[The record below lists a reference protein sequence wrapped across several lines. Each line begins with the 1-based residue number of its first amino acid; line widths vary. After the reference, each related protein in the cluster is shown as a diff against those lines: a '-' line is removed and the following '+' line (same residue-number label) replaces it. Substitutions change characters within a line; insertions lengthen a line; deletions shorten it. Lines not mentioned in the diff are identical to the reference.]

1 MISTAKR
8 RRRNGK
14 LFHADLL
21 RHMPEFAFP
30 KSIAKDASA
39 TVKNGNVIAGTAYY
53 TIQNNGKATLEDVTA
68 TAGNTDSSML
78 DNWGALTIESGSH
91 SGGLNVVMSEE
102 GTRLPST
109 VASSS

>member
-1 MISTAKR
+1 
-8 RRRNGK
+8 
-14 LFHADLL
+14 
-21 RHMPEFAFP
+21 MPEFAFP

-39 TVKNGNVIAGTAYY
+39 TVKNGNVIAGTDYY

-78 DNWGALTIESGSH
+78 DNWGALTIESGSR